1 MGARINLGSIDFL
14 RKPYRQVPLN
24 GTKTFACI
32 ESGCALNSS
41 CHGGQQ
47 MASDVEGPSSH
58 PGPPL
63 WTQLGPCDCNV
74 SGGPPSST
82 LHEPSKGRVEGES
95 ILTHE
100 VAQVLHLWLEW
111 NKNYEKLTESMYRQA
126 RDFHSLQLMAD
137 ELDRLRLRAIA
148 ATEHL
153 LTRIREKT
161 TSKPG

>member
-1 MGARINLGSIDFL
+1 M
-14 RKPYRQVPLN
+14 
-24 GTKTFACI
+24 
-32 ESGCALNSS
+32 
-41 CHGGQQ
+41 
-47 MASDVEGPSSH
+47 
-58 PGPPL
+58 
-63 WTQLGPCDCNV
+63 
-74 SGGPPSST
+74 
-82 LHEPSKGRVEGES
+82 EGES

-137 ELDRLRLRAIA
+137 ELDRLRLRAVA